1 MRKHLGGGGARME
14 HTLHDSRRTSRN
26 LIDALIEM
34 NFIVRS
40 DFIAVVGKL

>member
-1 MRKHLGGGGARME
+1 MVIGYYIERPVVRFTG
-14 HTLHDSRRTSRN
+14 RN

-40 DFIAVVGKL
+40 DFIVVALSLSL